1 MGLPGPNEETREP
14 MQYFEPNFLD
24 EALVLLERF
33 GSKARIL
40 AGGTRV
46 GPRLR
51 QDPSG
56 VSALVNVKRIDD
68 LCTIAVSSTTLR
80 IGALVT
86 AATLRKDAGVR
97 EHAPV
102 LAAAAASL
110 GARQLQF
117 VATLGGNVCSG
128 DPASD
133 LSVALLACDARCQ
146 VKSASEGLT
155 TIPIERVLA
164 QRNPVLQTGELLVAV
179 EIPIAP
185 HASAY
190 EKMTTRR
197 GFEMALVAVALCA
210 RVDGDRIVAARI
222 GLAGAAAT
230 PIRAAHAEARLAGE
244 RISEE
249 VAREAGRIA
258 AESDAQ
264 DAGDRRAGD
273 PYRRQL
279 VATLTQRAVLSAVRH
294 PVGGVR

>member
-1 MGLPGPNEETREP
+1 MGLAGPFEETREP
-14 MQYFEPNFLD
+14 MQYFEPNFVD
-24 EALVLLERF
+24 EALVLLDRF
-33 GSKARIL
+33 GTTARIL

-51 QDPSG
+51 HDASG
-56 VSALVNVKRIDD
+56 VSALVNVKRIDE
-68 LCTIAVSSTTLR
+68 LGAIAISATTLR

-86 AATLRKDAGVR
+86 AATLRSDAGVR

-110 GARQLQF
+110 GARQLQS
-117 VATLGGNVCSG
+117 VATLGGNICSG

-146 VKSASEGLT
+146 VKSAADGLT

-164 QRNPVLQTGELLVAV
+164 KHNPVLQTGELLVGV

-185 HASAY
+185 HVGAY

-210 RVDGDRIVAARI
+210 RMDGNRVVAARI
-222 GLAGAAAT
+222 GLAGAGAT
-230 PIRAAHAEARLAGE
+230 PIRAARAEALLTGARLDDG
-244 RISEE
+244 

-258 AESDAQ
+258 ADSDAQ

-273 PYRRQL
+273 SYRRHL
-279 VATLTQRAVLSAVRH
+279 VATLTQRAVLAAGRQ
-294 PVGGVR
+294 PAGGAR